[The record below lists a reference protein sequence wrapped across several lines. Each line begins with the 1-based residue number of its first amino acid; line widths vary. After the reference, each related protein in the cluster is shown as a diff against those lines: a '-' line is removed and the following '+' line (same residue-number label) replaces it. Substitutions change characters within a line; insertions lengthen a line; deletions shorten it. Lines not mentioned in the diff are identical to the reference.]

1 MRELKQ
7 IEQTAKVLD
16 IEVRPFAVRRVEEL
30 ATAVDNAASE
40 GAQALFVIAGLI
52 FSERSRQLGE
62 IAIRNRLPIM
72 LYRRELVEAGG
83 LMSYG
88 TDFADMYRRA
98 GNYVGRILRGDKPR
112 DLPVEQPTRL
122 ELVINLKTAIA
133 LGLTVPETLLA
144 TADEVVQ

>member
-7 IEQTAKVLD
+7 IEQTAEVLD

-83 LMSYG
+83 L
-88 TDFADMYRRA
+88 
-98 GNYVGRILRGDKPR
+98 YVLWDGLCRHVPASRELRGQNSK
-112 DLPVEQPTRL
+112 
-122 ELVINLKTAIA
+122 
-133 LGLTVPETLLA
+133 G
-144 TADEVVQ
+144 